1 MINFNQ
7 IDIETSLKLLSGV
20 TALLA
25 FFQRIWTSFSNI
37 KKKQAL
43 KIDLEILELSKKNEL
58 INSNLLIENLND
70 RIPRMYVDTSTKI
83 DNFRNFLIGVVLF
96 VGFSWWSI
104 DLFSEKID
112 FNPWIILTGF
122 MSVVGL
128 ALMFDVGKKN
138 KTDIENPFFIF
149 EIRGKN
155 NFIIGLAFFIFF
167 TLLSWLTIVRN
178 GFSFWLVLTGVFAL
192 LGIGILISEIR
203 IKIRTKT

>member
-25 FFQRIWTSFSNI
+25 FLQRIWTSFSNV

-58 INSNLLIENLND
+58 INSDLLIKNLND

-83 DNFRNFLIGVVLF
+83 DNFRNFLIGMVLF

-104 DLFSEKID
+104 DLYSEKLD

-138 KTDIENPFFIF
+138 ETDIENPFFVF

-167 TLLSWLTIVRN
+167 GLISWLTIVRN
-178 GFSFWLVLTGVFAL
+178 GFSFWLILTGVCAL

-203 IKIRTKT
+203 IRTKK